1 MQISKL
7 SDKVMTLQKLIISET
22 DKSSLLNIKESYS
35 DLVKRVEELELKLEE
50 NSSATTKS
58 LITDMDD
65 ESKLL
70 KKISSKTL

>member
-1 MQISKL
+1 
-7 SDKVMTLQKLIISET
+7 MTLQKLIISET